1 MSFFIHQGNV
11 LAVLGTLPDDS
22 FDACLTDPPYGLSE
36 KRNLRSA
43 SPRKSSREAR
53 RSGGFM
59 GMLWDSDVPET
70 NVWEEVYRVL
80 KPGGFLLAFGGT
92 RTYHKLACNIEDA
105 GFYLSDTICWLF
117 SQGFPKGNLGDGR
130 GSKLKPAWEPITVAL
145 KPIEGNFLENAAK
158 WGVLGLSIDECRIPT
173 SDVMSGWNG
182 NPPYPHENN
191 QRPSRDRFRAGE
203 ASAERVYADRGGVNF
218 QAKPGVRGGDPA
230 GRWPANVLL
239 DEGAAVALDEQTGIR
254 TSGANPTRRHSDKFR
269 NSYQPFEGQRE
280 CEPIRGADSGGTSR
294 FFYCAKSSASDRGEG
309 NTHPTVKPSKLTEY
323 LAKLI
328 LPPTRDTLRRLL
340 VPYSGSGS
348 EMLGA
353 LRGGWDHVEG
363 IEGNES
369 YIAIAQQR
377 LAGL

>member
-1 MSFFIHQGNV
+1 MSFFIHQGDV
-11 LAVLGTLPDDS
+11 LEVLGTLENDS

-59 GMLWDSDVPET
+59 GMLWDSEVPEVS
-70 NVWEEVYRVL
+70 VWEEVYRVL

-145 KPIEGNFLENAAK
+145 KPIEGNFLENSAK
-158 WGVLGLSIDECRIPT
+158 WGTLGLSIDECRIPT
-173 SDVMSGWNG
+173 TDKLGGGVVSSHAEGWN
-182 NPPYPHENN
+182 
-191 QRPSRDRFRAGE
+191 RPWKQDPE
-203 ASAERVYADRGGVNF
+203 AVAAAHRRSADKVALAES
-218 QAKPGVRGGDPA
+218 A
-230 GRWPANVLL
+230 GRYPANLLL
-239 DEGAAVALDEQTGIR
+239 DEQVAVALDEQAGVLS
-254 TSGANPTRRHSDKFR
+254 SGANPKRRNSDKFC

-280 CEPIRGADSGGTSR
+280 CEPIRGASSGGASR
-294 FFYCAKSSASDRGEG
+294 FFYCAKASASDRGEG

-328 LPPTRDTLRRLL
+328 LPPTRDTPRRLL

-353 LRGGWDHVEG
+353 IRGGWDHVEG
-363 IEGNES
+363 IEGNEP
-369 YIAIAQQR
+369 YIAIATQR